1 MNKQTKLHCKM
12 QTENIGSLK
21 QVFNYGISLNNLVV
35 TKLGRKQQHIINQTF
50 TSRRR
55 GNRTNTVHTYLE
67 SPELVGHGFR
77 PATHPLEVLERLP
90 A

>member
-35 TKLGRKQQHIINQTF
+35 SQTREE
-50 TSRRR
+50 T
-55 GNRTNTVHTYLE
+55 
-67 SPELVGHGFR
+67 
-77 PATHPLEVLERLP
+77 ATHYQSNIHITTTRKSDEHSTYIPGVS
-90 A
+90 